1 MAFPKGYAAQRG
13 FDKPYQQAMG
23 MLQVPQVQPGQ
34 KVTTGPEGQ
43 MWQGV
48 QAQQRANQMA
58 ANVRGFNP
66 LAARA
71 AAQSG
76 AEVESQARGAAM
88 GIREAD
94 LASRRQQ
101 ALGLAQQRSQFDV
114 AQMGLES
121 QALQQKLQQQAFED
135 QLRAQAEAQA
145 EAEKGNIISGL
156 ISGAAGV
163 GAAFLSDERAK
174 EGMTVADD
182 KARMMLGRL
191 GDGEVVS
198 DAMNRAKFYGEYGDP
213 ENPRTALVYTGDAD
227 VVPDIRRRRPRP
239 DAELEAMRATERDYA
254 QFLAEHQDMPEE
266 PTPAPSGLDYS
277 RSGIAITDLGEGGPS
292 PEQRISYGTVVPR
305 EEFRPQVA
313 TREAMPVE
321 ARAFNQPFT
330 SGPSA
335 AERAEFT
342 RRMTESVPAASE
354 QARMAL
360 ERMVREPAGGRT
372 IRPSTYEDAAAAR
385 RRQAIGAALD
395 ELDAAAQQRAMSA
408 ADRRRADIAAALD
421 AADAEAQRRAMPK
434 ADQRRQ
440 TINAALDELDAAALE
455 KVKPVT
461 YRYRPEFGGGGPQ
474 FGVRAQ
480 DVARVPGLR
489 QGVVERQDGLL
500 TLDPSRMTGPILG
513 MLGNI
518 GKRLSKVEAKK

>member
-1 MAFPKGYAAQRG
+1 
-13 FDKPYQQAMG
+13 
-23 MLQVPQVQPGQ
+23 
-34 KVTTGPEGQ
+34 

-48 QAQQRANQMA
+48 EAQQRANQMA
-58 ANVRGFNP
+58 ANVRGYNP

-76 AEVESQARGAAM
+76 AEIESQARGAAM

-101 ALGLAQQRSQFDV
+101 ALGLAQQRSQFDI

-227 VVPDIRRRRPRP
+227 VLPDIRRRRPRP

-254 QFLAEHQDMPEE
+254 QFLAEHQDVAEE
-266 PTPAPSGLDYS
+266 PSPAPSGLDYS

-292 PEQRISYGTVVPR
+292 PEQRISYGTVVPA
-305 EEFRPQVA
+305 FRPQSA
-313 TREAMPVE
+313 TREALPVE
-321 ARAFNQPFT
+321 SRAFRSEIG
-330 SGPSA
+330 SGVPA

-342 RRMTESVPAASE
+342 RRMTEGVPAASE

-421 AADAEAQRRAMPK
+421 AADA
-434 ADQRRQ
+434 
-440 TINAALDELDAAALE
+440 AALE

-500 TLDPSRMTGPILG
+500 ALDPSRMTGPILG
-513 MLGNI
+513 MLGSI